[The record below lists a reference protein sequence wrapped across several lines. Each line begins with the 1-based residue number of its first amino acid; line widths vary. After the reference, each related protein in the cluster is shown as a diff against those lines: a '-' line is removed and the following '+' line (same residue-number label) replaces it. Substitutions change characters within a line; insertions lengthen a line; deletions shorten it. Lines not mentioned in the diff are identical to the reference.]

1 MELEPGIRIQEIER
15 SVETPQ
21 GRLYVREWLPKAP
34 TNPPRPAFLL
44 FHDSIG
50 SVELWRHFPR
60 QLALATGLRVIAY
73 DRLGFGRSDPHPGK
87 LSFTF
92 IRDEGHEIAPLIC
105 ESLGL
110 EQIIALGHSVGG
122 GMAITTAAALG
133 SRCAGVIAES
143 AQSYV
148 EESTLEGV
156 RAARVA
162 FSRPGQL
169 ERLAR
174 YHGTKAAW
182 ALSAWLDTWLDPQYS
197 RWSLDSELAQV
208 HCPALVLHGDSD
220 EYGTVEH
227 PTRIIR
233 NLGGPS
239 RFILIENCGHIPHR
253 EHQERVLDEICAFVR
268 SITPPPV

>member
-1 MELEPGIRIQEIER
+1 MKLQELDHH
-15 SVETPQ
+15 VHTPN
-21 GRLYVREWLPKAP
+21 GTLFSHEWLPDGSNRA
-34 TNPPRPAFLL
+34 NAPAFLL

-50 SVELWRHFPR
+50 SVELWRDLPAK
-60 QLALATGLRVIAY
+60 LARLTSLPVIAY

-92 IRDEGHEIAPLIC
+92 IRDEGHHIAPLLC
-105 ESLGL
+105 QALGL
-110 EQIIALGHSVGG
+110 GQIIAFGHSVGG
-122 GMAITTAAALG
+122 AMAISTAAALG
-133 SRCAGVIAES
+133 SRCRAVIAES

-148 EESTLEGV
+148 EESTLNGV

-162 FSRPGQL
+162 FSKPGQL

-174 YHGTKAAW
+174 YHGDKAAW
-182 ALSAWLDTWLDPQYS
+182 ALGAWLDTWLDPQYS

-220 EYGTVEH
+220 DYGTVEH
-227 PTRIIR
+227 PTRILR

-239 RFILIENCGHIPHR
+239 RFILLENCGHIPHR
-253 EHQERVLDEICAFVR
+253 EQPARVLDEIQKFLAVNQ
-268 SITPPPV
+268 IP